1 MRLLRNILNIIFIFG
16 ALIGMYIYYKGDTET
31 GTIIII
37 VAMAFKFVEVII
49 RLLKLEDKN

>member
-1 MRLLRNILNIIFIFG
+1 MRLFRNILNIIFIFG